1 MAASVGITVAFAMNV
16 GGQHNTTSIYEG
28 TNKLDKIMETIQ
40 NNNITLVNP
49 VIDLIRNLFPTNIVL
64 ASLSQT
70 QTMIVS
76 SERMKDMVLHNNR
89 HWFMI
94 GMD

>member
-1 MAASVGITVAFAMNV
+1 MAASVGMTVAFAMNV
-16 GGQHNTTSIYEG
+16 GGQHNSTSICEA
-28 TNKLDKIMETIQ
+28 TIKLDKIVDTIQ
-40 NNNITLVNP
+40 NNNITLINP

-76 SERMKDMVLHNNR
+76 SNRMKDMALCNN
-89 HWFMI
+89 
-94 GMD
+94 

>member
-1 MAASVGITVAFAMNV
+1 MAASVGMTVAFAMNV

-28 TNKLDKIMETIQ
+28 TSKLDKIIGTIQ
-40 NNNITLVNP
+40 NNNINLINP
-49 VIDLIRNLFPTNIVL
+49 VIDLIRNMFPTNIVL

-76 SERMKDMVLHNNR
+76 SKRMKDMALHNN
-89 HWFMI
+89 
-94 GMD
+94 

>member
-1 MAASVGITVAFAMNV
+1 MAASVGMTVAFAMNG
-16 GGQHNTTSIYEG
+16 GGQHNTTFICEG
-28 TNKLDKIMETIQ
+28 TNKLDKIVDTIQ
-40 NNNITLVNP
+40 NNSITLINP

-76 SERMKDMVLHNNR
+76 SKRMKDMALHNN
-89 HWFMI
+89 
-94 GMD
+94 